1 MHFNRRTR
9 NLDYI
14 VHIRFSLDTV
24 MVRYEMYIYV
34 IHVNKATQLGVVVRV
49 YIDRTMYA
57 CNHCVSR

>member
-14 VHIRFSLDTV
+14 VYIRFSLDTV

-57 CNHCVSR
+57 